1 MAKKLYFLNVNSL
14 NDEETYTSLSN
25 EEFKKRAEITYD
37 SIANFIDDFNREMC
51 PSDNIYFCRMI

>member
-14 NDEETYTSLSN
+14 NEEETHISLSN

-37 SIANFIDDFNREMC
+37 SVADFIADFNSEMC
-51 PSDNIYFCRMI
+51 PSEYIYYCRMI